1 MPFIYISNAASGD
14 IHVYHLSDD
23 GHLSS
28 TDVASLGGNL
38 APMAVNPSKNL
49 LYVARRGDSSA
60 LISLDINANT
70 GKLKMRAET
79 PVDAKMS
86 YLGLDR
92 TGQYLVGVSYH
103 SHSLTVCKIDQSN
116 TILSNQTVI
125 PTRKHPHS
133 IQFTQDNQHAL
144 VASLG
149 DDEMLVYAFDENSG
163 ELTALEANTWKAR
176 TGSGPRHI
184 QFHPNGQFI
193 YVLNEHNATLDV
205 LRWDNNSAQL
215 HLLQT
220 LETLPESFTG
230 KAWAADIHL
239 TPDGRFLY
247 TSDRNSSTL
256 ALFGLN
262 AGSGL
267 ATFIAHTPTEL
278 QPRSFAISP
287 SGSHL
292 MAAGQKSD
300 HVSLYRID
308 ALTGKLD
315 FQERLPTG
323 TEPIWIEII

>member
-1 MPFIYISNAASGD
+1 MPFAYISNAASGD
-14 IHVYHLSDD
+14 IHVYHVSDD
-23 GHLSS
+23 GLMSS
-28 TDVASLGGNL
+28 TEVDRLGGNL
-38 APMAVNPSKNL
+38 APMAINPSKKL
-49 LYVARRGDSSA
+49 LYVARRGDSCA

-70 GKLKMRAET
+70 GKLKIRAET

-86 YLGLDR
+86 YIGIDR

-103 SHSLTVCKIDQSN
+103 SHSLTVCKLDPSN
-116 TILSNQTVI
+116 TILPNQTVI
-125 PTRKHPHS
+125 STRKHPHS

-163 ELTALEANTWKAR
+163 GLTALEANTWKAKP
-176 TGSGPRHI
+176 GSGPRHI
-184 QFHPNGQFI
+184 QFHPNGQFV
-193 YVLNEHNATLDV
+193 YVLNELDATLDV
-205 LRWDNNSAQL
+205 LRWNHSSAKL

-256 ALFGLN
+256 ALFVLN
-262 AGSGL
+262 ADKGL
-267 ATFIAHTPTEL
+267 ATFIENTPTEL

-308 ALTGKLD
+308 PLTGKLKL
-315 FQERLPTG
+315 QQRLPTG

>member
-1 MPFIYISNAASGD
+1 MPFAYISNAASGD
-14 IHVYHLSDD
+14 IHVFHLSDD
-23 GHLSS
+23 GHLNLIEV
-28 TDVASLGGNL
+28 DRLGGNL
-38 APMAVNPSKNL
+38 APMAINQSQKL
-49 LYVARRGDSSA
+49 LLVAQRGDSNS
-60 LISLDINANT
+60 LISLDMDTNT
-70 GKLKMRAET
+70 GKLQMRAET

-103 SHSLTVCKIDQSN
+103 SHSLTVCKIDQAN
-116 TILSNQTVI
+116 KLLQLRNGI

-133 IQFTQDNQHAL
+133 IQFTHDNQHAL

-163 ELTALEANTWKAR
+163 DLTALEANTWTAR

-193 YVLNEHNATLDV
+193 YVLNEHDATLDV
-205 LRWDNNSAQL
+205 LRWDNSSAQL

-220 LETLPESFTG
+220 LETLPDTFRG

-239 TPDGRFLY
+239 TPDGKFLY
-247 TSDRNSSTL
+247 TSERNSSTL
-256 ALFGLN
+256 TIFSLDQ
-262 AGSGL
+262 
-267 ATFIAHTPTEL
+267 ATGKATLTAHTPTEL
-278 QPRSFAISP
+278 QPRSFAISS

-292 MAAGQKSD
+292 MSAGQKSD

-308 ALTGKLD
+308 ALTGKLE